1 MPLDERQERELVS
14 GGDSLLHYHL
24 ADRATNAGLQAD
36 SRVVAPTSTP
46 YNIRADE
53 DFLVFDTS
61 GGVVSALMP
70 LARNGREIEII
81 LQVAGNDLT
90 LTPQTG
96 DTIMG
101 QAAAVLAIAGTA
113 IRFRAINSNWVA
125 I

>member
-1 MPLDERQERELVS
+1 MPLDPRQEQELTD

-24 ADRATNAGLQAD
+24 QDRATNSGLQSAARIV
-36 SRVVAPTSTP
+36 SPTTTP

-61 GGVVSALMP
+61 GGAKGATLP

-81 LQVAGNDLT
+81 LLTGGNDLT
-90 LTPQTG
+90 LTPQSG

-101 QAAAVLAIAGTA
+101 QSDAVLSGEGTA
-113 IRFRAINSNWVA
+113 LRFKAINSNWVA